1 MDNAAEAIMA
11 VSFFGAFAVS
21 VRAIAGVWMKRLET
35 RSGAP
40 SMAAI
45 DEKLAHIDAA
55 VDVIALEVE
64 RISEAQR
71 FTARLMAERD
81 SGQLAPP
88 ARAAEARVV
97 TPH

>member
-11 VSFFGAFAVS
+11 VSFFGALAVS
-21 VRAIAGVWMKRLET
+21 VRSIAGIWMKRLET
-35 RSGAP
+35 RPGAV
-40 SMAAI
+40 SLDAI
-45 DEKLAHIDAA
+45 DEKLTRIDAA

-71 FTARLMAERD
+71 FTARLMAEREP
-81 SGQLAPP
+81 GQLPPTGRAPD
-88 ARAAEARVV
+88 ARAI

>member
-11 VSFFGAFAVS
+11 VSFFGAIAVS
-21 VRAIAGVWMKRLET
+21 VRAIAGVWMKRLEM

-40 SMAAI
+40 SMTAI
-45 DEKLAHIDAA
+45 DEKLARIDAA

-71 FTARLMAERD
+71 FTARLMAGRD
-81 SGQLAPP
+81 PGQVASR
-88 ARAAEARVV
+88 AQAAEVRVV